1 MIMSEEARKNLL
13 LALEEALVKVKE
25 DPDYGF
31 QLLVGAGILDENHS
45 LTEHYKSLC
54 TEEDQD

>member
-45 LTEHYKSLC
+45 LTEPYKHLC
-54 TEEDQD
+54 IEEDQD